1 MSYLVAIT
9 YPDPQTAQTVLG
21 KVVQLQKGELISLED
36 AVVVER
42 RQDGKIKLHQ
52 SQSNVAVGTAGGALW
67 GGLIGLL
74 FFAPLLGMAVGAAA
88 GAAGGAMTDTGIDD
102 DFMKQL
108 GTELQPGNAALVLLV
123 RSATTDK
130 VLDQL
135 GQYGG
140 KLMHTSLDT
149 EAEAQLRDAIAARQ
163 QAVTG
168 HASTAPSAASASASA
183 AQQPAGQPV

>member
-1 MSYLVAIT
+1 MSYLVAVA

-21 KVVQLQKGELISLED
+21 KLVEMQKEELIKLED

-42 RQDGKIKLHQ
+42 RGDGSVKLRQ
-52 SQSNVAVGTAGGALW
+52 TSSNTAIGATGGALW

-102 DFMKQL
+102 GFMKNL
-108 GTELQPGNAALVLLV
+108 GNELQPGGAALVILV
-123 RSATTDK
+123 QSATEDK
-130 VLDQL
+130 VLDRL

-140 KLMHTSLDT
+140 SIIQTSLDS
-149 EAEAQLRDAIAARQ
+149 EAEQHLREAVAARQ
-163 QAVTG
+163 AEV
-168 HASTAPSAASASASA
+168 
-183 AQQPAGQPV
+183 AQRV

>member
-1 MSYLVAIT
+1 MSYLVAVA
-9 YPDPQTAQTVLG
+9 YPDPETAQTVLG
-21 KVVQLQKGELISLED
+21 KLIEMQKGELIKLED

-42 RQDGKIKLHQ
+42 RGDGKVKLRQ
-52 SQSNVAVGTAGGALW
+52 TSSNTAIGATGGVLW

-102 DFMKQL
+102 NFMKQL
-108 GTELQPGNAALVLLV
+108 GDELQNGGAALVLLV
-123 RSATTDK
+123 RSATEDK
-130 VLDQL
+130 VLNEL

-149 EAEAQLRDAIAARQ
+149 EAENNLREAIEARQ
-163 QAVTG
+163 AEV
-168 HASTAPSAASASASA
+168 
-183 AQQPAGQPV
+183 AGQPA